1 VKKNLLNIIESK
13 LDDKERT
20 KMKVIP
26 EGYLFVMGDNRRFS
40 QDSRLIGLISMNEV
54 VGNTGI
60 KFWPLNE
67 MGLVD

>member
-1 VKKNLLNIIESK
+1 
-13 LDDKERT
+13 
-20 KMKVIP
+20 MKVIP